1 MIADLLRNDLARSCE
16 PGSVRVPKLAAVES
30 FATVHQ
36 LVTTVRGDLAAGS
49 DALDAVAAA
58 FPPGSMTGA
67 PKRRTTELI
76 DALERR
82 DRGAYAGALGFFS
95 PNGAADLNVVIRTAV
110 LSSLASHAPRVEIAA
125 GGALTALSDVADEW
139 AEVTLKADAVRAAL
153 ATGAGVARPSNVTFA
168 R

>member
-1 MIADLLRNDLARSCE
+1 
-16 PGSVRVPKLAAVES
+16 
-30 FATVHQ
+30 
-36 LVTTVRGDLAAGS
+36 
-49 DALDAVAAA
+49 
-58 FPPGSMTGA
+58 MTGA

-153 ATGAGVARPSNVTFA
+153 AAGAGVARPSNVTFA

>member
-36 LVTTVRGDLAAGS
+36 LVTTVRGDLAAGN

-82 DRGAYAGALGFFS
+82 DRGAYAALGFFA

-110 LSSLASHAPRVEIAA
+110 LSSLASRAPRVEIAA

-139 AEVTLKADAVRAAL
+139 AEVTLKASGAAL
-153 ATGAGVARPSNVTFA
+153 RARSQVARPSNVTFA